1 MVVLPYLLPALRFR
15 PDLAGEVARYALNAV
30 ANLRWFY
37 PQYLPPEDQSRPELP
52 AMIPYERLSRE
63 EKSHSPYA
71 TGDFAGHRSI
81 YGGAYVMWL
90 DKMIQPQGDPWLLR
104 WDLTRTNFLDRDLSP
119 AFLYYNP
126 GPEEKRV
133 PVETAG
139 EGKVH
144 DLTRNRPLEVR
155 DGKADLTLGAGEAR
169 VVELQR

>member
-1 MVVLPYLLPALRFR
+1 VRFR
-15 PDLAGEVARYALNAV
+15 PELAEEVARYALNTA

-37 PQYLPPEDQSRPELP
+37 PQYLPPENQSRPELP

-63 EKSHSPYA
+63 EKGHTPYA

-104 WDLTRTNFLDRDLSP
+104 WDLSRTNFLDRDLPP

-126 GPEEKRV
+126 WPEEKLV
-133 PVETAG
+133 TVSATAG
-139 EGKVH
+139 KGKVQ
-144 DLTRNRPLEVR
+144 DLTRMRALEVHS
-155 DGKADLTLGAGEAR
+155 GKVELTLGPREAR
-169 VVELQR
+169 VIEIQA